1 VSCRRCVLG
10 SAAILI
16 FSFFLPLPSTVKA
29 DEQIVLN
36 VRLNAVNKGDYFLIL
51 TPAHDVLMSRKDFLG
66 LGLPGATGKTV
77 TVSGE
82 TYISLSSVPG
92 LTFSIDEKT
101 ASLALRADP
110 ALFRKEAVDMS
121 YEKPYTV
128 TYTRDTSA
136 FLNYGV
142 QYSGREPTL
151 NVSSELG
158 VRMGDY
164 LAASSFNYFRNDEM
178 NKLVRL
184 LTSIRTDDRAALRTV
199 IVGDSP
205 AVSGILGSVPII
217 GGITVM
223 KNYSIDPSF
232 IRYPSLSLAG
242 TALTPSEVDVKVNG
256 MTVGRETLQPGQF
269 RVNNIPAVV
278 GLGTADIVIK
288 DVFGRETVISQP
300 FYYSD
305 QLLQQ
310 GLHEYSYSIGFIRE
324 DFGIRSF
331 SYGKPAAL
339 AFHNY
344 GFSSDLKGGI
354 TFEASTDRVTGGTT
368 ASFLISRV
376 GVVDAG
382 VAVSN
387 AAGKTGW
394 GGYLNYS
401 FRSDVLNAAA
411 FVQSLSRNYSNLSL
425 NPAGDKTSLTFGASV
440 GVIDRRYGSVS
451 VSYSRSE
458 MYIQPDVRR
467 YGVSYTKGV
476 TNNAV
481 LFASASRT
489 DYQNARNDQLFFGLN
504 IYFGKGVSGNV
515 NYTFKDGNNIAEG
528 SLQKNLPA
536 GPGYGFN
543 IDVANQGSTS
553 DIRGLVRYQNDYG
566 IYGVG
571 YQKIGGRQDYLASAA
586 GGIGYIDG
594 SVFLSRPILDA
605 FAKVN
610 VDGLEGVRVYEFG
623 NEIGKTD
630 KEGNVIIPDFRSFID
645 NEIDIESRDIPINYS
660 MPAFAQFI
668 SPPFRG
674 GSLVRFDVTKIQA
687 ISGRIFVLEDGKK
700 IPVES
705 GYMRVRAGEKT
716 IRGLIG
722 INGEFYIE
730 NVPCGKHSAQVTYK
744 SRKCNFELTI
754 PKSGDVWL
762 DIGEVTCSL

>member
-1 VSCRRCVLG
+1 VSCRRCVLS

-16 FSFFLPLPSTVKA
+16 FSLFLPFPSTVKA

-36 VRLNAVNKGDYFLIL
+36 VQLNTKNKGDYFLIL
-51 TPAHDVLMSRKDFLG
+51 TPAHDVLMSREDFLA
-66 LGLPGATGKTV
+66 LGLPGATGKEV
-77 TVSGE
+77 VVSGE

-101 ASLALRADP
+101 ASMMLLADP
-110 ALFRKEAVDMS
+110 DLFRKKTVNMS
-121 YEKPYTV
+121 YEKPYKV

-142 QYSGREPTL
+142 QYSAREPTL

-158 VRMGDY
+158 ARTGDY
-164 LAASSFNYFRNDEM
+164 LAASSFNYLRNDEM
-178 NKLVRL
+178 NKFVRL
-184 LTSIRTDDRAALRTV
+184 LTSVRTDDRATLRTIV
-199 IVGDSP
+199 VGDSP
-205 AVSGILGSVPII
+205 AVSGILGSAPII
-217 GGITVM
+217 GGITVT

-232 IRYPSLSLAG
+232 IRYPSLSLSG
-242 TALTPSEVDVKVNG
+242 TAFTPSEIDVKVNG

-278 GLGTADIVIK
+278 GLGTADVVIK

-305 QLLQQ
+305 QLLQK

-324 DFGIRSF
+324 DFGTSSF
-331 SYGKPAAL
+331 SYGKAAAL

-354 TFEASTDRVTGGTT
+354 ALEASTDRVTGGPT
-368 ASFLISRV
+368 ASFLVSKL

-394 GGYLNYS
+394 GGYLDYS
-401 FRSDVLNAAA
+401 FRSDVWNAST

-425 NPAGDKTSLTFGASV
+425 NPADDKTSLTFGASV
-440 GVIDRRYGSVS
+440 GVSNRMCGSLS
-451 VSYSRSE
+451 LSYSRSE
-458 MYIQPDVRR
+458 MYAQPDVNH
-467 YGVSYTKGV
+467 YGISYTKGV
-476 TNNAV
+476 TDNAV
-481 LFASASRT
+481 LFAIASRT
-489 DYQNARNDQLFFGLN
+489 DYQTTKNDQLFFGLN
-504 IYFGKGVSGNV
+504 VYFGKGISGNI
-515 NYTFKDGNNIAEG
+515 NYTFKDGNDIAEG
-528 SLQKNLPA
+528 SLQKNLPT

-543 IDVANQGSTS
+543 IDVANQDSRS
-553 DIRGLVRYQNDYG
+553 DIRGLVQYQNDYG
-566 IYGVG
+566 IYGAG
-571 YQKIGGRQDYLASAA
+571 YQKIGGREDYLASVA

-630 KEGNVIIPDFRSFID
+630 KQGNVIIPDFHSFID
-645 NEIDIESRDIPINYS
+645 NKIDIANRDIPINYT
-660 MPAFAQFI
+660 MPTLTHYI

-687 ISGRIFVLEDGKK
+687 ISGRIFVVEDGKK
-700 IPVES
+700 IALES
-705 GYMRVRAGEKT
+705 GNMWVSVGKKI

-730 NVPCGKHSAQVTYK
+730 NVPRGKHSAQVTYK

-754 PKSGDVWL
+754 PESEDIWIDIGDV
-762 DIGEVTCSL
+762 TCTL